1 MTAIN
6 NSYLLGL
13 FGGTA
18 FTPSFSTSAALTQAA
33 RKQPTPPWSST
44 VKPLAQ
50 DALLRAALSGRKIIN
65 EDAAKL
71 DLASAS
77 ADYRKLFALYQGL
90 DTLNALTNR
99 AASKSVGLL
108 ELAQL
113 EKRFATGLGEVGSW
127 LTAADFEGVRLAQG
141 TATAIS
147 KTTAGVQRD
156 SAVSITAP
164 VHEGSPDSESPAF
177 SGEVAFDI
185 TIKRIVN
192 GANTTT
198 AVSIDL
204 GEMGATPRSLTNV
217 LTHIN
222 GKLEAAGIETR
233 LGRELVKAEPKIIT
247 VNGKPVT
254 LPAGPDMYALVVRG
268 VSTETVGFAA
278 AATSDAVYVVQASGT
293 AGAHQVLKFQ
303 ADGTAPAATAR
314 VGETLWVDG
323 RASQSTLPPGVET
336 VRASATGPDGTLWLV
351 ADLNAGPGNTP
362 IKGQRDVALIKIDS
376 AGRVVSTKPLGAAS
390 TASGYA
396 IAVDAQGRVAVAGSV
411 TGALESGQGGDVAN
425 VADSFVTVF
434 DADARE
440 VWSQRRGARAADEA
454 TAVSFGPNGTV
465 YVAGRAQSAIPGAGA
480 VGGWDGYVQGFRES
494 QAHIFAPVVGAN
506 AGAEQFGTASED
518 GVGAIAVDGSNLYSA
533 GVEEG
538 RFIVRRFSLDVDGK
552 PTLVSSR
559 DLGQASGEVAGLSVS
574 NGRVIL
580 TGTTRNA
587 ALSAGAV
594 TEAHHGGTDAF
605 VAVLE
610 GDLAAS
616 ANDRLTYVGAA
627 GDDTAADVKVAGGKV
642 WISGIADRAEGA
654 KATDPTKAYLARLDP
669 LTGAVEWRRDW
680 QGTNQQA
687 APLTLAVA
695 SGGASVLDKLG
706 LPRGD
711 IDQTQ
716 SKRLTEAASVRVG
729 DRFYVS
735 PADGGRSVAVT
746 IDARDTLESLAR
758 KIEQASNRKL
768 KVTVLSD
775 KAETGKPG
783 DAALALFA
791 GVQRLSITARNGLS
805 GAILTAGEPGRDALA
820 GLGLSQGFI
829 GATSGAD
836 TIRTFGLGLSRT
848 LNLSSPDAVQATG
861 ERLQAAMKAVRDA
874 YRALN
879 PVSIRPAQSGPVPAY
894 LTSQL
899 ANYQAALARLRG

>member
-6 NSYLLGL
+6 NGYLLGL

-18 FTPSFSTSAALTQAA
+18 FTPSSSTSAVLNRAA

-44 VKPLAQ
+44 VQPQAQ
-50 DALLRAALSGRKIIN
+50 DAILRAALGGRKLIN

-71 DLASAS
+71 DLSSAS
-77 ADYRKLFALYQGL
+77 PDYRKLFALYQGL

-99 AASKSVGLL
+99 AAAKSVGLL

-113 EKRFATGLGEVGSW
+113 DKRFAAGMAEVGSW
-127 LTAADFEGVRLAQG
+127 LASADFEGVRLAQG
-141 TATAIS
+141 TAKTTS

-156 SAVSITAP
+156 SAISITAA
-164 VHEGSPDSESPAF
+164 VHEGSPDSEGAAF
-177 SGEVAFDI
+177 MGDVRFGI
-185 TIKRIVN
+185 TVKRVVN
-192 GANTTT
+192 GAPTTT
-198 AVSIDL
+198 AVSINL
-204 GEMGATPRSLTNV
+204 AEMGATTRSLSNV

-222 GKLEAAGIETR
+222 GKLEAAGVETR
-233 LGRELVKAEPKIIT
+233 LGRELIKAEPKTIT

-254 LPAGPDMYALVVRG
+254 LPAGPDMYALAVRG
-268 VSTETVGFAA
+268 VSTEVVGFT
-278 AATSDAVYVVQASGT
+278 ATAKSDAVYVVQTSGT
-293 AGAHQVLKFQ
+293 AGGHQVLKFQ
-303 ADGTAPAATAR
+303 ADGTAPAATTR
-314 VGETLWVDG
+314 VGETQWVDG
-323 RASQSTLPPGVET
+323 RASQSALPPGVET
-336 VRASATGPDGTLWLV
+336 VRASATGPDGSLWLV
-351 ADLNAGPGNTP
+351 ADLDAGPGNTP
-362 IKGQRDVALIKIDS
+362 IKGQRDVALIKLDS

-411 TGALESGQGGDVAN
+411 TGALEPGKTGDVAT

-440 VWSQRRGARAADEA
+440 IWSQRRGARAADEA
-454 TAVSFGPNGTV
+454 TAVSFGANGTV
-465 YVAGRAQSAIPGAGA
+465 YVAGRAQSAMPGTGT
-480 VGGWDGYVQGFRES
+480 VGGWDGYVQGFSES
-494 QAHIFAPVVGAN
+494 QAHVFAPVVALSTGVQ
-506 AGAEQFGTASED
+506 QFGTTSED

-533 GVEEG
+533 GVEGG
-538 RFIVRRFSLDVDGK
+538 RFMVRRFSLGVDGK
-552 PTLVSSR
+552 PTLASSR
-559 DLGQASGEVAGLSVS
+559 DLGPANGDVAGLSVS

-587 ALSAGAV
+587 ALAAGSVV
-594 TEAHHGGTDAF
+594 TAHHGGTDAF

-610 GDLAAS
+610 TDLVAS
-616 ANDRLTYVGAA
+616 ANDRLTYVGTA
-627 GDDTAADVKVAGGKV
+627 GNDTAADVKVAGGKV
-642 WISGIADRAEGA
+642 WISGIADRIEGA

-680 QGTNQQA
+680 QGQNEQA
-687 APLTLAVA
+687 VPLTLAVA

-706 LPRGD
+706 LPQGD
-711 IDQTQ
+711 IDQTH
-716 SKRLTEAASVRVG
+716 SKKLIEATSVRVG
-729 DRFYVS
+729 DRFYIS

-768 KVTVLSD
+768 KVTISSD

-783 DAALALFA
+783 DAASALFA
-791 GVQRLSITARNGLS
+791 GMQRLSITARDGQA

-829 GATSGAD
+829 GATSGDD
-836 TIRTFGLGLSRT
+836 TKRTFGLGLSRT
-848 LNLSSPDAVQATG
+848 LNLSSPEAVKVTG

-874 YRALN
+874 YRALD
-879 PVSIRPAQSGPVPAY
+879 PASSKPSPSGPVPAY

-899 ANYQAALARLRG
+899 ANYQAALARLGG